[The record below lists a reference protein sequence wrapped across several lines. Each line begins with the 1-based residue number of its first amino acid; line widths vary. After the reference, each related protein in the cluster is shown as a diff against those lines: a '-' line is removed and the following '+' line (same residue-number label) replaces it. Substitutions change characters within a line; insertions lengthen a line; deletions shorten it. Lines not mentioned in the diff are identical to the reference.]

1 MESNRSFLVQL
12 QILTKRMVL
21 RVVRRPLAELP
32 NLIISAFF
40 LFVYDGALGGVF
52 GGAASGTPFDFAK
65 GNFINFIYYSKQ
77 YLCFFCSFSS
87 RNNCKSKG

>member
-40 LFVYDGALGGVF
+40 LFVYDGALGGVL
-52 GGAASGTPFDFAK
+52 GGLLVERLLILPK
-65 GNFINFIYYSKQ
+65 EI
-77 YLCFFCSFSS
+77 L
-87 RNNCKSKG
+87 

>member
-1 MESNRSFLVQL
+1 MKSNRSFLVQL

-40 LFVYDGALGGVF
+40 LFVYDGALGGVLVELLVEHLLILLKEI
-52 GGAASGTPFDFAK
+52 S
-65 GNFINFIYYSKQ
+65 
-77 YLCFFCSFSS
+77 
-87 RNNCKSKG
+87 